1 MSRGIGWMWYNLG
14 VSENAG
20 TSETIRMCIL
30 VDQVVV
36 VNSSRSE
43 LAMLFNDTVF
53 LIPYNSLE

>member
-1 MSRGIGWMWYNLG
+1 MWYNLG

-43 LAMLFNDTVF
+43 FAMLFNDTVF

>member
-1 MSRGIGWMWYNLG
+1 MWYNLG

-36 VNSSRSE
+36 NSSRSE
-43 LAMLFNDTVF
+43 LAMLFNDIVF

>member
-1 MSRGIGWMWYNLG
+1 MWYNLG

-43 LAMLFNDTVF
+43 LAMLFNDIVF

>member
-1 MSRGIGWMWYNLG
+1 MWYNLG

-20 TSETIRMCIL
+20 ISETIRMCIS

-43 LAMLFNDTVF
+43 LAMLFNDTVL